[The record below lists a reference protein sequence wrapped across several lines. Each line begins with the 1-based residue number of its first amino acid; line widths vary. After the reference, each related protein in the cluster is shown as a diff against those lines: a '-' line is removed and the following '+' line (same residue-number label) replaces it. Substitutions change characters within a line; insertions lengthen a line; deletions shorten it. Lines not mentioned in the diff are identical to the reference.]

1 MDFGSIILVLLIYI
15 GLFYLLKSVINKN
28 NNSYKRKVIF
38 SYSFFGFILFV
49 SLISYLGDR
58 GKFIWD
64 DVRTISLFFI
74 FINTW
79 LFLDYR
85 KSNLLNNEKVR
96 IFRFTY
102 LKGVKLITII
112 VPVFFT
118 FLLFIILII
127 NDFKAIN
134 GVAVLSIIL
143 IILSFFWA
151 LLYFR
156 NLKLNKF
163 KSESIII
170 YTDDTYIKYEL
181 FNKTFFRLSKIID
194 QSYSVDLKKSFILYL
209 TQNNSKEFVWVIYLE
224 KTTLKDNSNNN
235 KELLE
240 ILKSLDCKIAEINLD
255 NLTTQI
261 IS

>member
-1 MDFGSIILVLLIYI
+1 MV
-15 GLFYLLKSVINKN
+15 
-28 NNSYKRKVIF
+28 
-38 SYSFFGFILFV
+38 
-49 SLISYLGDR
+49 
-58 GKFIWD
+58 
-64 DVRTISLFFI
+64 
-74 FINTW
+74 
-79 LFLDYR
+79 FLDYR

-143 IILSFFWA
+143 IILSLFWA